1 MRVSVKK
8 KVTALVLAALL
19 GFGLLT
25 AQINHKDHPVNA
37 NSASGYNIVA
47 DGSIIPPPT
56 GR

>member
-1 MRVSVKK
+1 MQVKFK
-8 KVTALVLAALL
+8 KRVTAIALAALI

-25 AQINHKDHPVNA
+25 AQINHKDHPVKAGNA
-37 NSASGYNIVA
+37 GGYNIVA